1 MVTELVF
8 LAVAPFSNAAFE
20 QAFAG
25 VAGLLDAAPGH
36 LGHRLVRSLHPEDAY
51 LLEVQW
57 RDLDAHIG
65 VFEPSAAHER
75 FMAALQPFLVGEPL
89 VLHV

>member
-8 LAVAPFSNAAFE
+8 LAILPSADAAFE

-65 VFEPSAAHER
+65 AFERSADHER
-75 FMAALQPFLVGEPL
+75 FMAALRPFLAEEPR
-89 VLHV
+89 VVHV

>member
-1 MVTELVF
+1 MVTELAF
-8 LAVAPFSNAAFE
+8 LAITPSSNAAFE

-25 VAGLLDAAPGH
+25 AAGLLDAAPGH
-36 LGHRLVRSLHPEDAY
+36 FGHRLLRSLHPEDAY

-57 RDLDAHIG
+57 RDLDAHVG
-65 VFEPSAAHER
+65 VFERSADHEQ
-75 FMAALQPFLVGEPL
+75 FMAALQPFLVGEPF